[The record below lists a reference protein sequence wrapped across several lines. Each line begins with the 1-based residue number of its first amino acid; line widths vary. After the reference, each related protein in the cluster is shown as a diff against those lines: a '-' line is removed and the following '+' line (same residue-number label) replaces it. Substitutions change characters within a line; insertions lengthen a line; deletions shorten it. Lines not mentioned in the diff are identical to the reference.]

1 MQKEE
6 ILNYHLKKVQ
16 DLRLPHQYSTG
27 LALENQAKE
36 RPQHPAVIFSG
47 QEHTYDDFN
56 RRANRYANYF
66 SEQGFVKG
74 DVVALMM
81 PNCPE
86 FLFILLGLSKIG
98 VAVALINFELKG
110 AVLAQGINIVE
121 AKAIII
127 GHKFTEFY
135 DSITGIV
142 RLHAPSRVFLVSD
155 DKPRDTAYKK
165 EWLNPLVAEASDQ
178 NPSSTKDIN
187 SEDVLAYIYTSGNYG
202 PRKAVPIQHKRTLL
216 VGHQSCL
223 FCHMNADRIQYTC
236 LPLYLNAG
244 LNVCLASMIASGST
258 MVLKE
263 KFSVEQFWEDV
274 NRYKADYFVGVGEL
288 YRYLFSKPPSTH
300 DKDNSL
306 EVAICNGI
314 TKELQEPFRERF
326 GVEHIIEIYGTAEN
340 VGFFINYLE
349 HPGICGTL
357 NLGGI
362 RQGEV
367 VRCDLDSGNVF
378 RNEEGR
384 VIPCKVGENGVL
396 LCAINEY
403 NTFTGYVGDPEA
415 SQLKLVNNAL
425 VQGDSHLNT
434 YDLVRL
440 HEDDEIS
447 FIDRL
452 GQAYRWK
459 GKTVSIQLVEDVLS
473 RFMGPIEDVCVYSV
487 KIPGHEGRCGMAAIK
502 LLENEKLNW
511 GNFVDYINRKIPGH
525 AQPVFIRI
533 VEKLPREKIL
543 LDMLST
549 YKKDSYSPSIIND
562 KIYYYNT
569 EESKYKLL
577 TQEIYEDIMKQGY
590 IEKENN
596 DLKGGI

>member
-6 ILNYHLKKVQ
+6 ILKYHLKKVQ
-16 DLRLPHQYSTG
+16 DLCLPHQYSMG
-27 LALENQAKE
+27 LLLEHQAE
-36 RPQHPAVIFSG
+36 SCPNHTAVIFSG
-47 QEHTYDDFN
+47 REYTYDDFN
-56 RRANRYANYF
+56 RKANRYANYF

-74 DVVALMM
+74 DIVALMM
-81 PNCPE
+81 PNSPE

-98 VAVALINFELKG
+98 VAAALINFELKG

-127 GHKFTEFY
+127 AHELLGLY

-142 RLHAPSRVFLVSD
+142 RLRAPSRVLVVND
-155 DKPRDTAYKK
+155 AEPQDTAYKK
-165 EWLNPLVAEASDQ
+165 ELLNSLVAEVSDQ
-178 NPSSTKDIN
+178 NPSFTKDIN

-244 LNVCLASMIASGST
+244 LNVCLSSMLASGST

-263 KFSVEQFWEDV
+263 RFSVEQFWEDI
-274 NRYKADYFVGVGEL
+274 NRYQADYFVGVGEM
-288 YRYLFSKPPSTH
+288 YRYLFSKPLSEH
-300 DKDNSL
+300 DKNNSL
-306 EVAICNGI
+306 AVAICNGI
-314 TKELQEPFRERF
+314 NKELQEPFRERF
-326 GVEHIIEIYGTAEN
+326 DIDHIIEVYGTAEN

-384 VIPCKVGENGVL
+384 VIPCNVGENGVL
-396 LCAINEY
+396 LCAVNGY

-425 VQGDSHLNT
+425 VPGDSYLNT
-434 YDLVRL
+434 YDLVKL

-459 GKTVSIQLVEDVLS
+459 GKTVSIQLVEDVIA
-473 RFMGPIEDVCVYSV
+473 RFMGPVEDVCVYSV

-511 GNFVDYINRKIPGH
+511 ANFVDYINRKIPAH

-533 VEKLPREKIL
+533 VEKLPQEKIL

-549 YKKDSYSPSIIND
+549 YKKDAYSPSIIND
-562 KIYYYNT
+562 KIYYYTT

-577 TQEIYEDIMKQGY
+577 TQEIYEEIMKQGY
-590 IEKENN
+590 IEAEN
-596 DLKGGI
+596 DDVKGGA